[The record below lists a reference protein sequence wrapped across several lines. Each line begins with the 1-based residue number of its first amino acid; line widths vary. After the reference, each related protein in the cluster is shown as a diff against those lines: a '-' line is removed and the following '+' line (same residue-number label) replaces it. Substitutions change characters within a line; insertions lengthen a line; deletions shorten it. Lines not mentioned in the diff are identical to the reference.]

1 MILISLTYLKSFLYL
16 YKIAIHNEYNNNE
29 KLEIY
34 APNYDKAMKRLKSV
48 IEYNKGK

>member
-1 MILISLTYLKSFLYL
+1 M
-16 YKIAIHNEYNNNE
+16 NNE
-29 KLEIY
+29 KIKLIKEQNNKFVFLVGNEKIEIY

>member
-1 MILISLTYLKSFLYL
+1 M
-16 YKIAIHNEYNNNE
+16 NNE
-29 KLEIY
+29 NIKLIKEQNNKFVFLVSNEKIEIY

>member
-1 MILISLTYLKSFLYL
+1 MNNKNIKLIKEQNNKFVFLVD
-16 YKIAIHNEYNNNE
+16 NE

-34 APNYDKAMKRLKSV
+34 APNYDKAIKRLKSV